1 MTMSK
6 KAVVSM
12 LLTVA
17 ASLAMAQA
25 TPVGLWK
32 SIDDKTKKERALIRI
47 ADNGGVISG
56 KIEKRLDP
64 DAKADDVCDKCTDD
78 RKDKKVEGLEIIRG
92 VKKNVD
98 DGNRWDSGHILDP
111 ENGSLY
117 RVRLTPLDGGKK
129 LEVRGFIGPFYRNQQ
144 WIRVE

>member
-1 MTMSK
+1 MMK

-12 LLTVA
+12 LLTFA

-47 ADNGGVISG
+47 TDTAGVLAG
-56 KIEKRLDP
+56 KLEKRLDP
-64 DAKADDVCDKCTDD
+64 DVKPDDVCDKCTDD
-78 RKDKKVEGLEIIRG
+78 RKDKLVQGLEIIRG
-92 VKKNVD
+92 AKKSTD
-98 DGNRWDSGHILDP
+98 EDNRWEGGTILDP
-111 ENGSLY
+111 ENGKTY
-117 RVRLTPLDGGKK
+117 RLRMTTQDSGKK
-129 LEVRGFIGPFYRNQQ
+129 LEVRGYYGLFYRNQH

>member
-1 MTMSK
+1 MMK

-12 LLTVA
+12 LLTLA

-25 TPVGLWK
+25 SPVGVWK
-32 SIDDKTKKERALIRI
+32 SIDDKTKKERAVIRI
-47 ADNGGVISG
+47 TEAGGVLAG

-78 RKDKKVEGLEIIRG
+78 RKDKRTEGLEIIRG
-92 VKKNVD
+92 VKKNAD
-98 DGNRWDSGHILDP
+98 EENRWDGGTILDP
-111 ENGSLY
+111 ENGKIY
-117 RVRLTPLDGGKK
+117 RVRLTPLDGGKR

-144 WIRVE
+144 WIRAE